1 MMLSSAA
8 WVVHDV
14 GLAAAIGGSMFEKT
28 ALTPVLKE
36 SASTHDRDRISIE
49 AARRYS
55 LIKLGSHLAFAV
67 PWIIG
72 RTMRTGNEVSAE
84 ARSLTIAKDVLVGVS
99 LVSGLVGLVLVKG
112 KREKIERG
120 DIDEGQQARAR
131 KPPTA
136 SGALGFLG
144 TVNLLANVGVMGVT
158 ALLAMQASKSLRFAK
173 SSRKLP

>member
-14 GLAAAIGGSMFEKT
+14 GLAAAIGGTMFEQT

-36 SASTHDRDRISIE
+36 SANTRDRDRISIE

-72 RTMRTGNEVSAE
+72 RTMRSGREVSPE
-84 ARSLTIAKDVLVGVS
+84 ARTMTLAKDVLVGVS
-99 LVSGLVGLVLVKG
+99 LVSGLVGMVMVKG
-112 KREKIERG
+112 KRDRIERG
-120 DIDEGQQARAR
+120 EIDEGQQARER
-131 KPPTA
+131 KPPAA
-136 SGALGFLG
+136 SGALGFFG
-144 TVNLLANVGVMGVT
+144 TINLLANVGVLGVT
-158 ALLAMQASKSLRFAK
+158 AMLAMQGSKSLRFVK
-173 SSRKLP
+173 SSRRLP